1 MSGSAQE
8 ADGGTAETGAAPVQD
23 LYREKPPSTVV
34 RVMTV
39 LAYLLSVSFAAILL
53 SIYYICVWKSPVIEK
68 LTDDRDML
76 GARRGDPSD
85 YSPAYTHDIPHNFT
99 GGSDTPVNETA
110 TPPTLDSFANFT
122 NTNETTENTETIVDY
137 LETSTIPSEQDYTLN
152 DNETLNVTT
161 IT

>member
-1 MSGSAQE
+1 MSGPAGE
-8 ADGGTAETGAAPVQD
+8 GDGGTAEAGASPVQD

-53 SIYYICVWKSPVIEK
+53 SIYYICVWKSPVIAK
-68 LTDDRDML
+68 LTDNRDML

-85 YSPAYTHDIPHNFT
+85 YSPTYTHDIPHHFT

-122 NTNETTENTETIVDY
+122 KYETTENTETIVDY
-137 LETSTIPSEQDYTLN
+137 VETSTIPSEQDYTSN